1 MVLDAQIGLAFQ
13 PRAQN
18 IGHQR
23 GDFQRLVRAGVNRLR
38 VPDDFPAPVDAAQ
51 ELAAHPR
58 GDDVHHVDLRAEI
71 GDDALDGR
79 KAAREHCQAARHGN
93 AVALH
98 HVGQILK
105 DLRQIHAAQIGRT
118 VLIQQPLD
126 VAIELALVRLAAK
139 FAQPQHRV
147 AAEADVAARHAADG
161 LPDELALPLGQ
172 RAHHAHIQPDD
183 FAVAHAQ
190 VAGVRIGVKKAV
202 LHDLP
207 NVVIRQLRADFR
219 RVVAARQQR
228 LAVVDGDAVDALHH
242 QYMRRGPFAVENRG
256 GDERH
261 VRVEGAE
268 ALKVG
273 RLGQKIHFLLR
284 DDPHLIQ
291 HLIEVDQTAGG
302 GVFEHLAG
310 ALEQQDIPVHHVVDA
325 VALHLDDDAFAAAK
339 HGGVR
344 LRDGGAAQCLLVK
357 GGKDLAERAAIRA
370 FHNGNDL
377 LVGHRRDAAAQ
388 LFERLAVFLGQNIR
402 AHGENLAELDERRPQ
417 LLDDGAE
424 LFGGQPLDDLVA
436 ADDLHDF
443 HQALAVFASV
453 FMSCGHGLVLCLFF
467 VRFFFVRLFFIRL
480 FLAAGGASLFA
491 LGDARFE
498 RGKLLVRQAVHRVQN
513 EIGGIVGFIA
523 VRLAAIVLRRDDV

>member
-1 MVLDAQIGLAFQ
+1 MARPDVVLDAQIGLAFQ

-38 VPDDFPAPVDAAQ
+38 IPDDFPAPVDAVQ

-58 GDDVHHVDLRAEI
+58 GDDVHHVDLRAEV

-79 KAAREHCQAARHGN
+79 KAAREHRQAARHGN

-126 VAIELALVRLAAK
+126 VAVELALVRLAAK

-190 VAGVRIGVKKAV
+190 VAGVRIGVEKAV

-207 NVVIRQLRADFR
+207 NVVIRQLCADFR

-242 QYMRRGPFAVENRG
+242 QHVRRGPFAVEHRG

-291 HLIEVDQTAGG
+291 HLIEVQVHALALQCRIALGTPGTGNDQHALGNGFPVQELEVSDRGISAEVQNGG
-302 GVFEHLAG
+302 GRRGKADLALDRDQLFQHSGAPHPGKGDQFLLYPAIRKGRDDIGFDLRMHRYHQPIRPPHLDAAWVDG
-310 ALEQQDIPVHHVVDA
+310 AAVQIFGLAFHLYGPCREDELRQIQQLGKGELLLGLAQPRPLLALIIHGTAQISFQCQPPGGQLLLQHHRLCEALDD
-325 VALHLDDDAFAAAK
+325 ALHRRQI
-339 HGGVR
+339 VR
-344 LRDGGAAQCLLVK
+344 DQ
-357 GGKDLAERAAIRA
+357 
-370 FHNGNDL
+370 
-377 LVGHRRDAAAQ
+377 
-388 LFERLAVFLGQNIR
+388 
-402 AHGENLAELDERRPQ
+402 
-417 LLDDGAE
+417 
-424 LFGGQPLDDLVA
+424 
-436 ADDLHDF
+436 
-443 HQALAVFASV
+443 
-453 FMSCGHGLVLCLFF
+453 
-467 VRFFFVRLFFIRL
+467 
-480 FLAAGGASLFA
+480 
-491 LGDARFE
+491 
-498 RGKLLVRQAVHRVQN
+498 
-513 EIGGIVGFIA
+513 
-523 VRLAAIVLRRDDV
+523 